1 MNPSNSLL
9 KTNNTF
15 LCKWLPLV
23 INSNFLGV
31 VYLSFII
38 FKLTQMFLT
47 VISEKQNSKTKHR
60 KRNVFVLLNL
70 LLKGVEKT
78 GASRN

>member
-1 MNPSNSLL
+1 
-9 KTNNTF
+9 
-15 LCKWLPLV
+15 
-23 INSNFLGV
+23 
-31 VYLSFII
+31 
-38 FKLTQMFLT
+38 MFLT